1 MKTEKIG
8 IVGSGL
14 IGRAWSMLFASVG
27 YKVMLYDIL
36 PEQLTSALEYV
47 DLELHRLQQQ
57 GLLRGHL
64 SAEQQFQCIKTTT
77 DMQEMTMGA
86 LFIQECIPE
95 RIEWKKSLYQQLDDI
110 LEEQTIVSS
119 STSTFMPSLFSHG
132 LKHRHNILVSH
143 PLNPPY
149 YIPLVEIV
157 PAPWT
162 SPKAIEFTKQLMLEI
177 KQKPVTLKREVLGFA
192 TNRIQYA
199 ILNEIWHLVDKDIL
213 TVADIDAVMTQG
225 LGLRYA
231 LLGPLETA
239 HLNADGIADY
249 VQRFGDEIHKVSET
263 YDPIPRMESGSTL
276 DKIAQQCEE
285 MVPKPELS
293 ARRKERD
300 EFLIKL
306 GALKKDFEK

>member
-8 IVGSGL
+8 IIGSGL

-36 PEQLTSALEYV
+36 PEQLSSAIEYI
-47 DLELHRLQQQ
+47 DLELHRLEEQ

-64 SAEQQFQCIKTTT
+64 SAEEQFKCIKTTT
-77 DMQEMTMGA
+77 NIKELTTKA
-86 LFIQECIPE
+86 IFIQECIPE
-95 RIEWKKSLYQQLDDI
+95 RIEWKKSLYQELDDI
-110 LEEQTIVSS
+110 LEEETIVSS
-119 STSTFMPSLFSHG
+119 STSTFMPSLFSDG

-162 SPKAIEFTKQLMLEI
+162 LPKAIEITKQLMLEI

-231 LLGPLETA
+231 FLGPLETA

-249 VQRFGDEIHKVSET
+249 VKRFGSEIHKVSET
-263 YDPIPRMESGSTL
+263 YDPIPKMEEGETL
-276 DKIAQQCEE
+276 ERIAKQCEE
-285 MVPKPELS
+285 MVPKEKLS
-293 ARRKERD
+293 ERRKERD
-300 EFLIKL
+300 EFLTKL
-306 GALKKDFEK
+306 VTLKKEFEK